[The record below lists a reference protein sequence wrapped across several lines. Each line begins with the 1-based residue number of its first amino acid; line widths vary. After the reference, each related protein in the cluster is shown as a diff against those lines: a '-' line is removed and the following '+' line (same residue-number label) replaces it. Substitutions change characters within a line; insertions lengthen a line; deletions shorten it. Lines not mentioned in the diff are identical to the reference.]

1 MAPLGKKVEHW
12 GLVVLIFCCL
22 FAPSVAASFDGQIN
36 GTDTFLKET
45 EAIRIKDH
53 PQFLVRLKQ
62 MHDSAIGMRDA
73 DRWYLRY
80 LDAWETMY
88 EGRYPSAQEQ
98 FQQIIRDSRD
108 PVLAAKASALLL
120 SSYGINR
127 QYEKAYDL
135 ANRLAASLPAMP
147 SGEARQLVLGFL
159 SQGFNLASQP
169 ELALKY
175 ARMMMSETP
184 AGESPCYAQNLEVA
198 ALASL
203 GKVSS
208 DSPELA
214 AAIQSC
220 IQGGQPVITNALWL
234 TQGERFLAEKQP
246 AKVIAMLDRISTA
259 IRTSGFMP
267 HQISAAAMRA
277 QANEQLGLDKQ
288 AMQSALSALALGGH
302 DGVSDWQRDAY
313 GVLYRVAKREGDAT
327 AALNYY
333 EHYVEQDRGY
343 LNDVTARSLAFQL
356 AKQQM
361 TLKELETDGLRK
373 QNSILKLN
381 QALDA
386 KAVETSRLYIALLLI
401 GLAAIALW
409 LFRTLRSQRRFK
421 RMATRDGLTGVHNHQ
436 HFMAEC
442 DRRLRSLQ
450 KRPGHACLIWIDLD
464 HFKQINDT
472 HGHAIGD
479 AALRHSVAIC
489 QHQLRPGDLLGRL
502 GGEEFG
508 ILLSDCPREQA
519 IAIADRIRLAIEA
532 HPMVVDGAVVSISAS
547 IGVASTI
554 SCGYQLQTLCRD
566 ADAALYRA
574 KRAGRNRVVADAMDG
589 GLVTA

>member
-1 MAPLGKKVEHW
+1 MARQGKAGRWLLAVAVAW
-12 GLVVLIFCCL
+12 IFCG
-22 FAPSVAASFDGQIN
+22 PVVAASSSEQI
-36 GTDTFLKET
+36 TDAAAFLKQT
-45 EAIRIKDH
+45 ESIRIKDH
-53 PQFLVRLKQ
+53 SQFLVRLKQ
-62 MHDSAIGMRDA
+62 MHDSAINMGDA

-88 EGRYPSAQEQ
+88 EGHYPSAQEQ
-98 FQQIIRDSRD
+98 FQQIIHDSHD
-108 PVLAAKASALLL
+108 PVLSAKASALLL

-135 ANRLAASLPAMP
+135 ANRLAAKLPEMP
-147 SGEARQLVLGFL
+147 DGEARQLVLGFL

-198 ALASL
+198 ALSSL
-203 GKVSS
+203 GEITSN
-208 DSPELA
+208 SPELG

-220 IQGGQPVITNALWL
+220 VQSKQPVITDALWL
-234 TQGERFLAEKQP
+234 TQGERFLAERQP
-246 AKVIAMLDRISTA
+246 AKAIAMLDRISA
-259 IRTSGFMP
+259 DIRTSGFMP
-267 HQISAAAMRA
+267 HRISAAAMRA
-277 QANEQLGLDKQ
+277 QANEQLGLDNQ
-288 AMQSALSALALGGH
+288 AMQSAQKALALGGR

-313 GVLYRVAKREGDAT
+313 GVLYRVAKRKGNAA
-327 AALNYY
+327 AALDYY

-343 LNDVTARSLAFQL
+343 LNDVSARSLAFQL

-361 TLKELETDGLRK
+361 TLKELETDALRK
-373 QNSILKLN
+373 QNSILKLQ

-401 GLAAIALW
+401 GLTGIALW
-409 LFRTLRSQRRFK
+409 LFRTTRSQLRFK
-421 RMATRDGLTGVHNHQ
+421 RMATRDGLTGTFNHQ
-436 HFMAEC
+436 HFMSEC
-442 DRRLRSLQ
+442 DRRLRALE
-450 KRPGHACLIWIDLD
+450 KRPAHACLVWIDLD

-508 ILLSDCPREQA
+508 ILLGDCPREQA

-532 HPMVVDGAVVSISAS
+532 HPMMIDGAVVSISAS
-547 IGVASTI
+547 IGVASTT
-554 SCGYQLQTLCRD
+554 SSGHELQTLCRD

-574 KRAGRNRVVADAMDG
+574 KRAGRNRVVADVMDG